1 MSLEDDSLDCPRD
14 RVHGQAIIG
23 NPRYSHVRAKP
34 MLGVIGKYASHNSED
49 CSVYRWDYTLLSTK
63 LQIIFDNLIVV
74 RRNSHKLQK
83 RGSMPESSGAVS
95 LVKHY
100 GQ

>member
-34 MLGVIGKYASHNSED
+34 MLGVIGKYATHNSED
-49 CSVYRWDYTLLSTK
+49 CSVYR
-63 LQIIFDNLIVV
+63 
-74 RRNSHKLQK
+74 
-83 RGSMPESSGAVS
+83 
-95 LVKHY
+95 
-100 GQ
+100 